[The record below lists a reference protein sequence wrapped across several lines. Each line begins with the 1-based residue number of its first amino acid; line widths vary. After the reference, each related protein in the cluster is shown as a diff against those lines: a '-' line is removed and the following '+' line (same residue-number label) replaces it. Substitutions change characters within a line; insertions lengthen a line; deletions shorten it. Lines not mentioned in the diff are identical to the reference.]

1 MKKHDSNRLFL
12 NKRLDATLLK
22 NMTWDEF
29 VSSKDTSEN
38 TEKDKDDS
46 FNEYVELLSKVNK
59 KGVE

>member
-1 MKKHDSNRLFL
+1 MKKHDSNKLFL